1 MGFNYRNV
9 DIKGVYVIILIVFGF
24 ADYVKSQ
31 SPTFEW
37 VKGIGGGTE
46 SVGYSIELDAFGNVY
61 TTGSFMGTV
70 DFDPGL
76 GVFNLTAVGQRD
88 VFISKFD
95 ASGNFIWATSFGS
108 PLNDYGISLFV
119 DVSGNIYLTGS
130 FEGTADF
137 DPGNGVFNLTA
148 AGNNDVF
155 VSKFDLMGNFSW
167 AKGIGGF
174 SLDSSSGI
182 VGDGSG
188 NIFTTGYFTGAV
200 DFDPGAGI
208 FTLNA
213 TGQRDIF
220 VLKLDASGN
229 FVWVKNFGGPQFDE
243 GYSIVLD
250 GFGNIH
256 VTGIFEGTVDFD
268 TSIGIVNL
276 SSVGGADIFI
286 LKLDASG
293 GFLWAKGFGGFSSD
307 TGRGIAV
314 DGSGNVYTTGNFI
327 GTVDFDPGPA
337 IFNLN
342 TPGQQYVYIL
352 KLDASGGF
360 VWAKSIQG
368 VGVSSSDSGASIVLD
383 ALGNAYITGRFIG
396 TADFDPGPASYT
408 MASLPQGTVNT
419 QSDIY
424 ILSLNASGNFLWAK
438 SMGGEG
444 SDESN
449 SVHVDAQGSVYTT
462 GWFQNL
468 VDFDPGIGVFSLTS
482 NGTFDIFI
490 HKLSKCNSSG
500 APMDITTPK
509 NKSICANSSTTLSVV
524 GTGLVSWFASVGS
537 TIAMASGTTYV
548 TPTLS
553 PGTYT
558 YYAGV
563 NSCTNS
569 VSRTAITITVTSCLG
584 INNVS
589 SLGSE
594 VLIYPNP
601 FSSSATVVFKGS
613 LSENVVLYIYDFF
626 GHLVKVIRAD
636 SVDKM
641 IIERGNLVPGLYFF
655 EVNTKSKEIFKGK
668 LVISN

>member
-1 MGFNYRNV
+1 MKFNCRNV
-9 DIKGVYVIILIVFGF
+9 DIKGIYVIILIVFGF
-24 ADYVKSQ
+24 TDYVKSQ

-46 SVGYSIELDAFGNVY
+46 SIGYSIELDAFGNVY

-76 GVFNLTAVGQRD
+76 GVFNLAAVGQRD

-108 PLNDYGISLFV
+108 PLNDYGRSLFA
-119 DVSGNIYLTGS
+119 DASGNIYLTGS

-137 DPGNGVFNLTA
+137 DPGTGIFNLTA
-148 AGNNDVF
+148 VGNNDMF
-155 VSKFDLMGNFSW
+155 ISKLDAMGNFLW
-167 AKGIGGF
+167 ARGIGGS
-174 SLDSSSGI
+174 SLDSGYGI
-182 VGDGSG
+182 VVDVSG
-188 NIFTTGYFTGAV
+188 NVYTTGYFTGAA
-200 DFDPGAGI
+200 DFDPSAGV
-208 FTLNA
+208 FTLNSA
-213 TGQRDIF
+213 GQRDMF
-220 VLKLDASGN
+220 VSKLDASGS
-229 FVWVKNFGGPQFDE
+229 FVWAKNFGGAMFEE
-243 GYSIVLD
+243 GFSIALD
-250 GFGNIH
+250 GFSNIH
-256 VTGIFEGTVDFD
+256 VTGLFEGTADFD
-268 TSIGIVNL
+268 PGSGVYNL
-276 SSVGGADIFI
+276 TSVGSADMFI
-286 LKLDASG
+286 LKLNASG
-293 GFLWAKGFGGFSSD
+293 NFLWAKGIGGISYEVS
-307 TGRGIAV
+307 RGITV

-352 KLDASGGF
+352 KLNASGGF

-368 VGVSSSDSGASIVLD
+368 MGISSSDSGASIVPD
-383 ALGNAYITGRFIG
+383 AIGNTYITGRFIG

-408 MASLPQGTVNT
+408 MASLPQGTLNT

-424 ILSLNASGNFLWAK
+424 ILSLNASGDFLWAK

-444 SDESN
+444 SDEPN

-468 VDFDPGIGVFSLTS
+468 VDFDPDIGVFSLTS

-500 APMDITTPK
+500 APTDITTPK

-524 GTGLVSWFASVGS
+524 GTGPVSWFASAGS
-537 TIAMASGTTYV
+537 TIAMAGGTTYV

-569 VSRTAITITVTSCLG
+569 VSRIAITITVTSCLG

-601 FSSSATVVFKGS
+601 FSSSATVEFKGS
-613 LSENVVLYIYDFF
+613 LSENAVLYVYDFF

-641 IIERGNLVPGLYFF
+641 IIERDNLVPGLYFF
-655 EVNTKSKEIFKGK
+655 ELNTKSKNIFKGK
-668 LVISN
+668 LIISN